1 MLSKSARDVG
11 GWCGVV
17 AILLAYALNVFGAIS
32 STGYLFL
39 LLNFVGSAGII
50 AVAWP
55 RRDFQPLALN
65 LVWLFVA
72 AIGLLRLLT

>member
-1 MLSKSARDVG
+1 MPSRSARDVF
-11 GWCGVV
+11 GWYGVV
-17 AILLAYALNVFGAIS
+17 AILLAYGLNVFDVIS
-32 STGYLFL
+32 STGYVFL
-39 LLNFVGSAGII
+39 LLNFTGSAGIV

-65 LVWLFVA
+65 LVWLVVA